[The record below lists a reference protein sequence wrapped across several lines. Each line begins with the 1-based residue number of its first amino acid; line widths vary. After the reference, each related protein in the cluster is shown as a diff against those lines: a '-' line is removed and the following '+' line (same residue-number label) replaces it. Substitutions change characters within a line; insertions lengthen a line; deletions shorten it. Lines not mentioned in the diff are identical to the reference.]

1 MKESTRLRLILF
13 AITLCVLASLGFARF
28 AFGAILPFMRVG
40 LNFDYQQTGL
50 VASGIFLGY
59 LLSSFVSGHLVLK
72 FTAKRV
78 IVFSLLLIIL
88 SMGMISFSNN
98 LLFATIGSLLL
109 GIGSGGANIPA
120 LGLIAR
126 WFVPNRRG
134 MAMGIANSGCGI
146 GMTLSGLTVPLLI
159 YLHPESGW
167 RYSWLILAVFITA
180 ILMFNLILLKND
192 PSEVGMGTLMHQ
204 GLPKVEDSNAKIF
217 LNYSSVY
224 KNKKVW
230 AIGISYMVWGF
241 SYIVFSTFLV
251 DYLMTDVGFEKGKA
265 GHYFAIAGFVSI
277 GSGLL
282 WGGISDRFGRLQT
295 MSFVYFTQSLLL
307 LLMVFTTNDSLL
319 LLEVALYGLSL
330 WAASTVTNAAV
341 SEIVEGRLIPV
352 AMGFLTLFFGIG
364 QFISPIIT
372 GNLIDY
378 SKNYA
383 ISFYVSAGAVLLGSF
398 ICLSLVLSQKK
409 NTLIMIQNKIKSLKN
424 LKTH

>member
-28 AFGAILPFMRVG
+28 AFGAILPFMKVG
-40 LNFDYQQTGL
+40 LDFDYQQTGL

-88 SMGMISFSNN
+88 TMGIISFSNN
-98 LLFATIGSLLL
+98 LLMAAIGSLLL

-126 WFVPNRRG
+126 WFAPNRRG
-134 MAMGIANSGCGI
+134 MAMGIAHSGCGI
-146 GMTLSGLTVPLLI
+146 GMALSGLVVPMLI
-159 YLHPESGW
+159 NLHPELGW
-167 RYSWLILAVFITA
+167 RYSWWILAAFIA
-180 ILMFNLILLKND
+180 VILIFNIIFLKNNQ
-192 PSEVGMGTLMHQ
+192 SEVGKSPITKTK
-204 GLPKVEDSNAKIF
+204 PI

-224 KNKKVW
+224 KNKKLR
-230 AIGISYMVWGF
+230 AIGISYLAWGF
-241 SYIVFSTFLV
+241 SYIIFSTFLV
-251 DYLMTDVGFEKGKA
+251 DYFMTDIGFEKEKA
-265 GHYFAIAGFVSI
+265 GHYFAFAGFVSI
-277 GSGLL
+277 CSGFI

-295 MSFVYFTQSLLL
+295 MSFVYFTQSIFLLLMVFITNDLL
-307 LLMVFTTNDSLL
+307 LLMVVS
-319 LLEVALYGLSL
+319 LYGLSL
-330 WAASTVTNAAV
+330 WAAPSITNTAV
-341 SEIVEGRLIPV
+341 SEIVDSRLIPV

-364 QFISPIIT
+364 QFISPIVT

-378 SKNYA
+378 TKNYA

-398 ICLSLVLSQKK
+398 ICLFLVLSQKK
-409 NTLIMIQNKIKSLKN
+409 NTSNKIQSKIKSLKN
-424 LKTH
+424 LKSH